1 MTEIDDLRDDNSME
15 TTQNDL
21 SNLGES
27 DRSETGSTTRT
38 FNRRSV
44 LFGAGAAAVAATAA
58 ACAPAP
64 APTPAPITTVPP
76 TTAPPTTTTLP
87 PTTTTTLPGSSTGE
101 TSAQVL
107 HVARRLS
114 YGPTPELL
122 AEIRALGTTAWID
135 QQLAWESIDNS
146 AVDAILPSFPRS
158 LMTATE
164 ITAGSEP
171 WRTRQEM
178 AAATVARAIW
188 GKRQLHELL
197 VDFWSNHLNIDIN
210 HDPSTRHK
218 PTDDRDVIRRYSTGR
233 FADMLVASAK
243 SPAMLLYLDQALS
256 RADGGRLPIENYA
269 REMLELHTVGVDGG
283 YDEADVKEVAY
294 LLSGWGI
301 VNRNDGGFQ
310 FRPQWH
316 NMGPLAT
323 GGDVLG
329 WRPNGLTGVAAG
341 ESLLVYLARHQ
352 KTATRLA
359 HKLAVRFIGEH
370 IQPSDAVVTAAAQA
384 YTANDTAIAP
394 MVRSLLLSS
403 EFRASSGRKMRRPI
417 EYFAGILRA
426 VQLQWEPTR
435 ATNFTSALMGQLGLL
450 GQVPLAWETPDGYPD
465 FDARW
470 TTAGAMVARWNLAT
484 LGSNGFGAPSPQ
496 FDANRI
502 FGTQTPTTVGEAL
515 DRAAIAILGEPL
527 DPTARSA
534 ILSASGQTSAT
545 AWKSTSNARAVF
557 AYVLQTPQNQMR

>member
-1 MTEIDDLRDDNSME
+1 MGITQPDDLTAPDP
-15 TTQNDL
+15 
-21 SNLGES
+21 SNLA
-27 DRSETGSTTRT
+27 TAPPAV
-38 FNRRSV
+38 NRRSV
-44 LFGAGAAAVAATAA
+44 LFGAGAAVIAATAA

-64 APTPAPITTVPP
+64 APTPAPTTTVPP
-76 TTAPPTTTTLP
+76 TTVPPTTTSTLL
-87 PTTTTTLPGSSTGE
+87 PTTTTTQPGSAAGE
-101 TSAQVL
+101 TAAQVL
-107 HVARRLS
+107 HIARRLS
-114 YGPTPELL
+114 FGPTPALL
-122 AEIRALGTTAWID
+122 GEIRAIGITAWID

-146 AVDAILPSFPRS
+146 SVDAILPSYPRS

-164 ITAGSEP
+164 ISAGIEP

-178 AAATVARAIW
+178 AAATIARAVW
-188 GKRQLHELL
+188 SKRQLHELL

-210 HDPSTRHK
+210 HDASTRHK
-218 PTDDRDVIRRYSTGR
+218 PTDDRDIIRRYSTGK

-283 YDEADVKEVAY
+283 YNEADVKEVAY
-294 LLSGWGI
+294 LLSGWS
-301 VNRNDGGFQ
+301 VASRNDGGFQ

-341 ESLLVYLARHQ
+341 ESLLIFLARHP

-370 IQPSDAVVTAAAQA
+370 IHATDGVVTAAAQA

-394 MVRSLLLSS
+394 MVRSLLLSQ
-403 EFRASSGRKMRRPI
+403 EFRASAGRKMRRPV
-417 EYFAGILRA
+417 EYFAGVLRG
-426 VQLQWEPTR
+426 VQLQWDPAR
-435 ATNFTSALMGQLGLL
+435 ATNVMNTAMGQLGLL

-465 FDARW
+465 NDARW

-484 LGSNGFGAPSPQ
+484 LGSNGFGAPAPQ
-496 FDANRI
+496 FDTSRI
-502 FGTQTPTTVGEAL
+502 LGATAPSTVGEAL
-515 DRAAIAILGEPL
+515 DRAALAILGEPL
-527 DPTARSA
+527 EATTRAA
-534 ILSASGQTSAT
+534 ILSASGQTNT
-545 AWKSTSNARAVF
+545 TVWKSTSNGRAVI

>member
-1 MTEIDDLRDDNSME
+1 MTEGNASKDDRAMGITEFDDLAGPDQSAL
-15 TTQNDL
+15 TTA
-21 SNLGES
+21 SPA
-27 DRSETGSTTRT
+27 

-44 LFGAGAAAVAATAA
+44 LFGAGAAVIAATAA

-64 APTPAPITTVPP
+64 APTPSPTTTVPP
-76 TTAPPTTTTLP
+76 TTVPPTTTSTVP
-87 PTTTTTLPGSSTGE
+87 PTTTTTQPGSAAGE
-101 TSAQVL
+101 TATQVL
-107 HVARRLS
+107 HIARRLS
-114 YGPTPELL
+114 FGPTPALL
-122 AEIRALGTTAWID
+122 GEIRSIGITTWID

-146 AVDAILPSFPRS
+146 SVDAILTSYPRS

-164 ITAGSEP
+164 ISAGIEP

-178 AAATVARAIW
+178 AAATIARAVW
-188 GKRQLHELL
+188 SKRQLHELL

-210 HDPSTRHK
+210 HDASTRHK
-218 PTDDRDVIRRYSTGR
+218 PTDDRDVTRRYSTGK

-269 REMLELHTVGVDGG
+269 REMLELHTVGIDGG
-283 YDEADVKEVAY
+283 YNEADVKEVAY
-294 LLSGWGI
+294 LLSGWS
-301 VNRNDGGFQ
+301 VASRNDGGFQ

-316 NMGPLAT
+316 NLGPLAT

-341 ESLLVYLARHQ
+341 ESLLMFLARHQ

-370 IQPSDAVVTAAAQA
+370 IQVTDGVVTAAAQA

-394 MVRSLLLSS
+394 MVRSLLLSQ
-403 EFRASSGRKMRRPI
+403 EFRVSAGRKMRRPI
-417 EYFAGILRA
+417 EYFAGILRG
-426 VQLQWEPTR
+426 VQLQWDPAR
-435 ATNFTSALMGQLGLL
+435 ATNVMNTVMGQLGLL

-465 FDARW
+465 NDARW

-484 LGSNGFGAPSPQ
+484 LGSNGFGATTPQ

-502 FGTQTPTTVGEAL
+502 LGTPAPTTVGEAL
-515 DRAAIAILGEPL
+515 DRAALAILGEPL
-527 DPTARSA
+527 QATSRAA
-534 ILSASGQTSAT
+534 ILSASGQTSAA
-545 AWKSTSNARAVF
+545 AWRSTSNARAVF
-557 AYVLQTPQNQMR
+557 AYILQTPQNQMR

>member
-1 MTEIDDLRDDNSME
+1 MTDCQHQAEAYEAHSSRRDDA
-15 TTQNDL
+15 
-21 SNLGES
+21 ES
-27 DRSETGSTTRT
+27 PTSTKRVAASRRFDRRT
-38 FNRRSV
+38 A
-44 LFGAGAAAVAATAA
+44 LFGAGAAALAATAA
-58 ACAPAP
+58 AC
-64 APTPAPITTVPP
+64 
-76 TTAPPTTTTLP
+76 TTASAPETPVRPVPVAPTTLP
-87 PTTTTTLPGSSTGE
+87 ATAATPPSSESGE
-101 TSAQVL
+101 TQAHIL

-114 YGPTPELL
+114 FGPTPQLL
-122 AEIRALGTTAWID
+122 DAIQAAGTTSWID
-135 QQLAWESIDNS
+135 QQLAWESIDDS
-146 AVDAILPSFPRS
+146 AMDGILASYPRA

-164 ITAGSEP
+164 ISANLDQK
-171 WRTRQEM
+171 RTRQEM

-197 VDFWSNHLNIDIN
+197 VDFWSNHLNVNIN
-210 HDPSTRHK
+210 HDATTRHK
-218 PTDDRDVIRRYSTGR
+218 PTDDRDVIRRYATGR

-269 REMLELHTVGVDGG
+269 REMLELHTVGIDGG

-301 VNRNDGGFQ
+301 ANRNDGGFQ

-341 ESLLVYLARHQ
+341 ESLLVYLARHE

-359 HKLAVRFIGEH
+359 YKLAVRFIGEH
-370 IQPSDAVVTAAAQA
+370 VQPTDGVVSSAAQA

-394 MVRSLLLSS
+394 MVRSLLLSP

-417 EYFAGILRA
+417 EYFASILRS
-426 VQLQWEPTR
+426 VQLQWDPAR
-435 ATNFTSALMGQLGLL
+435 ATNLSSTVLSQLSLL

-465 FDARW
+465 FDAHW

-484 LGSNGFGAPSPQ
+484 LGSNSFGAPSPQ

-502 FGTQTPTTVGEAL
+502 LGTPAPATVGDAI

-527 DPTARSA
+527 EASSRAA
-534 ILSASGQTSAT
+534 ILSASGQTST
-545 AWKSTSNARAVF
+545 TPWKTTSNARAVI
-557 AYVLQTPQNQMR
+557 AYVLQTPQNQIR